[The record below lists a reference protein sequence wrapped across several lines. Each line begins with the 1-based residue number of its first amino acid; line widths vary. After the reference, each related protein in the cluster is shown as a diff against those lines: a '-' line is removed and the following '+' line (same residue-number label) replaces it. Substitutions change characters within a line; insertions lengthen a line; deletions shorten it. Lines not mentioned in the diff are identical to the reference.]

1 MSDDTQRHTIS
12 DVVHVDTDP
21 DAIAA
26 REASNAIDQFD
37 AVLKLIDEAVDGSRP
52 FRLKPSTILSLHR
65 IALNGLNPMAG
76 TFRNASVGIHGSKH
90 TPPREHLVP
99 HLIEEMC
106 DWLER
111 NWADSSALR
120 LCAYVMWRLNWI
132 HPFSDGNG
140 RTSRAVAYLVL
151 CARAGFN
158 LPGRKTIPEQI
169 AENRT
174 PYYEALEKLDEMTDY
189 ENPNLEPMVG
199 LLEACLAEQLK
210 SAFEAATD
218 VAQSQSQIRKFH

>member
-1 MSDDTQRHTIS
+1 MPDDGQRHTIS
-12 DVVHVDTDP
+12 EVVQVDTDP
-21 DAIAA
+21 DVIAA

-37 AVLKLIDEAVDGSRP
+37 TVLKLIDDAVQGGRP

-76 TFRNASVGIHGSKH
+76 TFRNASVGIQGSRH

-99 HLIEEMC
+99 SLIEEMC
-106 DWLER
+106 EWIEAKWTTL
-111 NWADSSALR
+111 SALD

-174 PYYEALEKLDEMTDY
+174 PYYDALEKLDEMIDH
-189 ENPNLEPMVG
+189 ENPDLSPMIV
-199 LLEACLAEQLK
+199 LLEACLREQLN
-210 SAFEAATD
+210 SALQAVTAAVD
-218 VAQSQSQIRKFH
+218 AQSEARKFH